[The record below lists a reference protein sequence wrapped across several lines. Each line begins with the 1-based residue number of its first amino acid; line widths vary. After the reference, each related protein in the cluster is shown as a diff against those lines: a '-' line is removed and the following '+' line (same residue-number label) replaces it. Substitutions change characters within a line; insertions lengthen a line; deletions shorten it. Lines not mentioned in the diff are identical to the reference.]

1 MKIMGFA
8 WYCLMNIF
16 QSNNIKGGI
25 QFMDKIKISQTK
37 LIDTLRKANWSEEI
51 ILAIIIAVKECK
63 DDIEVI

>member
-1 MKIMGFA
+1 
-8 WYCLMNIF
+8 
-16 QSNNIKGGI
+16 
-25 QFMDKIKISQTK
+25 MDKIKISQTK